1 MADSIASLRI
11 KLDEAKRRII
21 DLEKRKPEIIERIVE
36 VDRIIETPVPERVVE
51 VPVPFEVIR
60 VEYRDVIKEVQVP
73 GPERTV
79 YRDVPVEV
87 PGPERIVERIVEV
100 PGPTR
105 DVEKLVPFEVQV
117 PMYPPS
123 VQRVEVIKEVYVDNP
138 AHIEMIQLLQERV
151 CQFTSQLDSLQ
162 NPTQDGQSSQGV
174 AE

>member
-21 DLEKRKPEIIERIVE
+21 DLEKRKPEVIERIVE
-36 VDRIIETPVPERVVE
+36 VERIIETPGPERIVE

-73 GPERTV
+73 GPERVT
-79 YRDVPVEV
+79 
-87 PGPERIVERIVEV
+87 ERVVEV